1 MTYECLEFEVNE
13 DGVAVMTL
21 NRPDAANAMDL
32 QMSKEM
38 LDVSITCDEDPSV
51 RVLVIRARGRMFCA
65 GGDLKSFAESGD
77 RIGHALKDMTTYLH
91 GAISRFSRMN
101 APVITE
107 VQGMAAGAG
116 MSLAITGD
124 LVFAGESAGFTMA
137 YTAAGLSP
145 DGSSTFFL
153 PRLVGVQRA
162 KELMITNR
170 RLSAEEALQWG
181 LVNRVIADDA
191 LADEVMGAA
200 GTLTG
205 FGTGF
210 GSKRFPGISNIL
222 RVTHFDDIPGVAVRT
237 DTIAVCEFEID
248 DQTAEDL
255 AEALDRIRSRDGV
268 IDITQ
273 APAFG
278 KNGRL
283 SAHVQILANVADL
296 KDTLEAVLVQTAT
309 LGVRWRLASRAV
321 LDRTHGTVHIDGE
334 TINVKQVTRPDGE
347 ITQKAEHRDI
357 ATYATSFGARK
368 RLRIA
373 AERALSGGKSF
384 VE

>member
-200 GTLTG
+200 GTLAVGPTAA
-205 FGTGF
+205 F
-210 GSKRFPGISNIL
+210 GSVKRLLDTTF
-222 RVTHFDDIPGVAVRT
+222 GVGLETQMELEAR
-237 DTIAVCEFEID
+237 EIVD
-248 DQTAEDL
+248 NAKG
-255 AEALDRIRSRDGV
+255 RDGREG
-268 IDITQ
+268 IE
-273 APAFG
+273 AF
-278 KNGRL
+278 
-283 SAHVQILANVADL
+283 
-296 KDTLEAVLVQTAT
+296 
-309 LGVRWRLASRAV
+309 
-321 LDRTHGTVHIDGE
+321 
-334 TINVKQVTRPDGE
+334 VTKRKPDYTG
-347 ITQKAEHRDI
+347 QR
-357 ATYATSFGARK
+357 
-368 RLRIA
+368 
-373 AERALSGGKSF
+373 
-384 VE
+384 